1 MMWVLIFGGIAVFAV
16 VLYAL
21 LGVWLWRRA
30 KGVLTELGAAE
41 RKLQIAAERSGDEDS
56 ENHRDSGAG
65 GNTGAAPARHRPTPG
80 RGHREAVRG
89 AGRHREGLTER
100 RGPTSS
106 RRRAAAGAGHGG

>member
-1 MMWVLIFGGIAVFAV
+1 MWLLIFGGIAVFAV

-30 KGVLTELGAAE
+30 KGVLTELAAAE
-41 RKLQIAAERSGDEDS
+41 HKLQIAAERSDADGSEDA
-56 ENHRDSGAG
+56 EAL
-65 GNTGAAPARHRPTPG
+65 PARSRSGPG
-80 RGHREAVRG
+80 RRQRGTGRE
-89 AGRHREGLTER
+89 AGRHRERLTER